1 MNLFGTDG
9 IRGEANRYPV
19 TPEVALKVGLA
30 VGYLFRN
37 QGYHRRIIVGKDT
50 RLSGYML
57 EMALSAGIL
66 SMGAEAWLVGPM
78 PTPAIAFLTRDLR
91 AEAGVVISA
100 SHNPFYD
107 NGIKIFGADGFKLS
121 DELEARIEALLEDEV
136 LEQEKALGKELGK
149 ARRIEDARGR
159 YMVHLKK
166 AFPERLDLEGL
177 KVVVDCAH
185 GATYR
190 IAPELLEELGAKVI
204 RMGCEP
210 NGVNINDGCGALHP
224 DGLRERVLSEGADL
238 GLAFDGDGD
247 RLVLVDEKGG
257 VVDGDQIMA
266 LCALFLK
273 EEGALRKD
281 TVVATVMSNLGF
293 EKFLSRHGI
302 RLVRTQVGDRYVV
315 EEMRRGGY
323 CLGGEQSGH
332 IVFLD
337 HNTTGDGILTALKV
351 LAILKI
357 KEKPASEVFRLF
369 ERMPQ
374 VLKNVKVK
382 VKKPLDE
389 IEGLSEKVRRI
400 KEMLG
405 DKGRILVR
413 PSGTEPKYRVMVE
426 GEDRGFIEEL
436 AEEVADFIKQ
446 RLC

>member
-273 EEGALRKD
+273 EEGALRKN

-302 RLVRTQVGDRYVV
+302 KLVRTQVGDRYVV

-357 KEKPASEVFRLF
+357 KERPASEVFRLF

-389 IEGLSEKVRRI
+389 IEGLSEKVRSI

>member
-1 MNLFGTDG
+1 MKLFGTDG
-9 IRGEANRYPV
+9 IRGKANCYPI
-19 TPEVALKVGLA
+19 TPELALRVGLA
-30 VGYLFRN
+30 VGYMFRN
-37 QGYHRRIIVGKDT
+37 QGRHRRIIVGKDT

-121 DELEARIEALLEDEV
+121 DELEARIEALMEGEE
-136 LEQEKALGKELGK
+136 LEQGKALGEAIGK
-149 ARRIEDARGR
+149 AYRVEDARVR

-166 AFPERLDLEGL
+166 ALPESLELEGL

-204 RMGCEP
+204 RMGCAP
-210 NGVNINDGCGALHP
+210 DGLNINRDCGALYP
-224 DGLRERVLSEGADL
+224 EALQRKVLSEGADL

-247 RLVLVDEKGG
+247 RLVVVDEKGR

-273 EEGALRKD
+273 EEGGLRKN
-281 TVVATVMSNLGF
+281 TVVSTVMSNLGF
-293 EKFLSRHGI
+293 ERFLSGHGI
-302 RLVRTQVGDRYVV
+302 RLIRTPVGDRYVV
-315 EEMRRGGY
+315 EKMRQEGY
-323 CLGGEQSGH
+323 NLGGEQSGH

-337 HNTTGDGILTALKV
+337 HSTTGDGLLTALKV
-351 LAILKI
+351 LAILRI
-357 KEKPASEVFRLF
+357 REKPASELFSLF
-369 ERMPQ
+369 EKMPQ
-374 VLKNVKVK
+374 VLKNIRVR
-382 VKKPLDE
+382 VKKPLAE
-389 IEGLSEKVRRI
+389 IEGLREKI
-400 KEMLG
+400 KSIEEKLG
-405 DKGRILVR
+405 DGGRIVVR
-413 PSGTEPKYRVMVE
+413 PSGTEPKYRIMVE
-426 GEDRGFIEEL
+426 GEDRDRIEEL
-436 AEEVADFIKQ
+436 AEEVADFIRQK
-446 RLC
+446 LC

>member
-121 DELEARIEALLEDEV
+121 DELEARIEALLEDEI

-190 IAPELLEELGAKVI
+190 IAPELFEELGAKVI

-337 HNTTGDGILTALKV
+337 HNTTGDGIFTALKV

>member
-1 MNLFGTDG
+1 MRLFGTDG

-19 TPEVALKVGLA
+19 TPELALKVGLA

-37 QGYHRRIIVGKDT
+37 QGYHRRIILGKDT

-78 PTPAIAFLTRDLR
+78 PTPAIAFLTKDLR

-100 SHNPFYD
+100 SHNPFSD

-121 DELEARIEALLEDEV
+121 DELESRIEGLLEDEL
-136 LEQEKALGKELGK
+136 LEQERALGEALGK

-166 AFPERLDLEGL
+166 AFPENLDLEGL
-177 KVVVDCAH
+177 KIVVDCAH

-190 IAPELLEELGAKVI
+190 IAPELLEELGAQVI

-210 NGVNINDGCGALHP
+210 NGLNINQACGALYP
-224 DGLRERVLSEGADL
+224 EALREKVLAEGADL

-247 RLVLVDEKGG
+247 RLAVVDEKGG
-257 VVDGDQIMA
+257 LVDGDQIMA

-273 EEGALRKD
+273 EKGALKKN
-281 TVVATVMSNLGF
+281 TVVATLMSNLGF
-293 EKFLSRHGI
+293 EKYLKAHGI
-302 RLVRTQVGDRYVV
+302 KLIRTKVGDRYVV

-323 CLGGEQSGH
+323 TLGGEQSGH

-337 HNTTGDGILTALKV
+337 HTTTGDGILTALKL
-351 LAILKI
+351 LAILKLN
-357 KEKPASEVFRLF
+357 EKPASEVLHPF

-382 VKKPLDE
+382 VKKPLEE
-389 IEGLSEKVRRI
+389 IEGLKEKI
-400 KEMLG
+400 ELIEKKLG

-426 GEDRGFIEEL
+426 GEDESLIEEL
-436 AEEVADFIKQ
+436 AGEIADCIRQ